1 MDSDLSITK
10 VIQKLMTICQVLEE
24 SPKYCLKRRPLKDAF
39 CENSWPDCWW
49 AVLAVDTLRDR
60 KWVRAIDMHAHTC
73 VCTHTHH
80 TLSLRKELSL
90 ILSTGLISVF

>member
-39 CENSWPDCWW
+39 YENS
-49 AVLAVDTLRDR
+49 
-60 KWVRAIDMHAHTC
+60 
-73 VCTHTHH
+73 
-80 TLSLRKELSL
+80 
-90 ILSTGLISVF
+90 